1 MVGFIY
7 PQVGQM
13 QFEDVGRTVFRHPSD
28 VYVSIDDEGNF
39 ELAHPSGA
47 FVRIGTSAEHEDL
60 TGKDYDGRWKIER
73 NTGQQTHIHIEQ
85 GDTSVDISPD
95 GDVVVK
101 APYVKLDAE
110 KVVLGGRTT
119 IDGSLHVKGKIGATG
134 DVIANDGLVSLA
146 KHKHTTGT
154 PPAPPDGASMPPAD
168 D

>member
-1 MVGFIY
+1 MLQMARVVKARPEANAVDIVMMQDRRPFPAVPILSSFAGGDFGFSGMPDPTETGYEAKGTRQRDIFAAVAFLDNRPVVVGFIY

-73 NTGQQTHIHIEQ
+73 NTGQ
-85 GDTSVDISPD
+85 
-95 GDVVVK
+95 
-101 APYVKLDAE
+101 
-110 KVVLGGRTT
+110 
-119 IDGSLHVKGKIGATG
+119 
-134 DVIANDGLVSLA
+134 LVA
-146 KHKHTTGT
+146 
-154 PPAPPDGASMPPAD
+154 
-168 D
+168 